1 MRDPLEQAQL
11 LVQQAMLALSQHRE
25 EDARNLARQA
35 ADLAPDQEGVWL
47 VMAAVS
53 TPQAAEVYLRKALQ
67 INPNSERARKGLE
80 WVNEQTEMPHAEPPR
95 KPTVSALR
103 RFEASQLTAE
113 IPDAIPAAAS
123 VAPEPAP
130 EFKPYP
136 AEAIY
141 PQPPAPK
148 PASFSPAGNV
158 FQKVDPGR
166 LYSRKVVIWPWIL
179 AALAVL
185 IGFTIWMAIPPLQS
199 VSASSQHANRQP
211 GEIVKPSITP
221 SPTNTPEPT
230 ATPTPTFTPSPT
242 AAPTNTPTR
251 ELTATPEELSKE
263 NYSDEK
269 FEYVYNLDEVP
280 DVAKDER
287 WIDVDLSS
295 QTLTAYLGDEVVNSF
310 LVSTGT
316 AAHPTVTGKF
326 HIYVK
331 YRYTDMSGPGY
342 YLPDVPYTM
351 YFHDGYGL
359 HGTYWHSNFGVQMSH
374 GCVNLAT
381 EDSAWLYDWA
391 DIGTLV
397 NVHY

>member
-35 ADLAPDQEGVWL
+35 ADLAPEQEGVWL

-67 INPNSERARKGLE
+67 INPKSERARKGLE
-80 WVNEQTEMPHAEPPR
+80 WVNEQAEMPHAEPPR
-95 KPTVSALR
+95 KPTISALH
-103 RFEASQLTAE
+103 RFETSQLTAE
-113 IPDAIPAAAS
+113 LPDAIPAAKF

-130 EFKPYP
+130 EYKPYP
-136 AEAIY
+136 IEAIY
-141 PQPPAPK
+141 PEPPAPK
-148 PASFSPAGNV
+148 SAGFSPGGNV

-166 LYSRKVVIWPWIL
+166 LYSRKVVVWPWIL
-179 AALAVL
+179 AAVAVL
-185 IGFTIWMAIPPLQS
+185 LGITIWMAIPPLQS

-221 SPTNTPEPT
+221 TPTNTPEPT

-242 AAPTNTPTR
+242 AKPTEKPTL
-251 ELTATPEELSKE
+251 ELTATPKELSKE
-263 NYSDEK
+263 NYSNDD
-269 FEYVYNLDEVP
+269 FEYVYNLNEIP
-280 DVAKDER
+280 DVAADER

-295 QTLTAYLGDEVVNSF
+295 QTLTAYEGEEVINSF

-316 AAHPTVTGKF
+316 DAHPTVTGQF
-326 HIYVK
+326 HVYVK

-359 HGTYWHSNFGVQMSH
+359 HGTYWHHNFGVQMSH

-381 EDSAWLYDWA
+381 EDAAWLYDWA

-397 NVHY
+397 NVHS